1 MRYTIKELMAW
12 GEYMHYPQLVLSDV
26 DILRH
31 GELHWRRMARDKARR
46 HLAWQRIQAWNARTQ
61 EQIA

>member
-1 MRYTIKELMAW
+1 MRYTISELLTW
-12 GEYMHYPQLVLSDV
+12 GERKHYPQLVLSNE

-31 GELHWRRMARDKARR
+31 GELHWRRMAKDKERR
-46 HLAWQRIQAWNARTQ
+46 QLAWQRIQAWNARTQ